1 MKTTKNSVVGRDGGV
16 RPAARTDAGWR
27 LPGGSGLADYALRA
41 GFLAPALFA
50 AVSMAPAG
58 RTAAETPVRARGR
71 VR

>member
-41 GFLAPALFA
+41 GFLAPAVFA

-58 RTAAETPVRARGR
+58 RAAAETPVRARGR